1 MKFTIARSTV
11 SAVTSAVDELNAIN
25 GTKGDAAAGLL
36 KQAIDINQLENLSVS
51 FPDQDIQ
58 LEVNDEIVL
67 RYLALYI
74 KTFRLV
80 TPMVTAVIGMWNA
93 VQSLIKTDCEEL
105 IAFIKARKE

>member
-1 MKFTIARSTV
+1 MKFIIARSTALAITSTV
-11 SAVTSAVDELNAIN
+11 NEVNALGGKESNASAALLQTASAL
-25 GTKGDAAAGLL
+25 
-36 KQAIDINQLENLSVS
+36 NQLKNFEVS
-51 FPDQDIQ
+51 FPGHDIQ

-74 KTFRLV
+74 KTLKLV

-93 VQSLIKTDCEEL
+93 VQGLIKTDCEEL